1 MNEILKLNI
10 GIAGCGTM
18 GLPMLE
24 VLLKN
29 KLNAIGYDIRS
40 KNSFPTLKDKF
51 ISSKTEFFDKSDII
65 LSAVRDIEQTIEIC
79 EGHNGL
85 FKLNS
90 PKIFVICSTL
100 SPAFLKKFFL
110 KAPDNITMIE
120 APMSGAPMRA
130 KDASLTFMVG
140 SKKNEFKKVLPILNI
155 LGDKIY
161 HVGEFGAGMSV
172 KVLNNFVASCS
183 VVAVRH
189 VLSEAK
195 NLNITTSQ
203 LLKILNSSSG
213 QTWFSENLEN
223 IDWARE
229 NYEPNNTIAI
239 LEKDV
244 RSFLDGL
251 ANSNSSS
258 SNAMVNF
265 QNALLKGL
273 KNIPS
278 FPNND
283 Q

>member
-1 MNEILKLNI
+1 MKEILKLNI

-29 KLNAIGYDIRS
+29 KVKAFGYDIKS
-40 KNSFPTLKDKF
+40 KDNFPTLKNKF

-65 LSAVRDIEQTIEIC
+65 LSAVRDIDQTLELC

-85 FKLNS
+85 FKLNT
-90 PKIFVICSTL
+90 PKTFIICSTL

-110 KAPDNITMIE
+110 QSPDNITMIE

-140 SKKNEFKKVLPILNI
+140 SKVNEFKKILPILNI

-161 HVGEFGAGMSV
+161 HIGEFGSGMSV

-189 VLSEAK
+189 VLSEAN
-195 NLNITTSQ
+195 NLNITTDQ
-203 LLKILNSSSG
+203 LLKILNNSSG

-223 IDWARE
+223 IDWAKE
-229 NYEPNNTIAI
+229 NYETDNTIAI

-244 RSFLDGL
+244 KSYLDGL
-251 ANSNSSS
+251 ADSNSSS
-258 SNAMVNF
+258 NKAMVNF
-265 QNALLKGL
+265 QNALLNGL
-273 KNIPS
+273 KNIPK
-278 FPNND
+278 FPHN
-283 Q
+283 

>member
-29 KLNAIGYDIRS
+29 KVKAFGYDIKS
-40 KNSFPTLKDKF
+40 KDNFPTLKNKF

-65 LSAVRDIEQTIEIC
+65 LSAVRDIDQTLELC

-90 PKIFVICSTL
+90 PKTFIICSTL
-100 SPAFLKKFFL
+100 SPAFLKKIFL
-110 KAPDNITMIE
+110 QSPDNITMIE
-120 APMSGAPMRA
+120 APMSGAPMKA

-140 SKKNEFKKVLPILNI
+140 SKVNEFEKILPILNI

-161 HVGEFGAGMSV
+161 HIGEFGSGMSV

-183 VVAVRH
+183 VVAVRY

-195 NLNITTSQ
+195 NLNITTNQ

-223 IDWARE
+223 IDWAKE
-229 NYEPNNTIAI
+229 NYETDNTIAI

-251 ANSNSSS
+251 ADSNSSS
-258 SNAMVNF
+258 NKAMVNF
-265 QNALLKGL
+265 QNALLNGL
-273 KNIPS
+273 KNIPT
-278 FPNND
+278 FPHN
-283 Q
+283 

>member
-29 KLNAIGYDIRS
+29 KVKAFGYDIKS
-40 KNSFPTLKDKF
+40 KDNFPTLKNKF

-65 LSAVRDIEQTIEIC
+65 LSAVRDIDQTLELC

-85 FKLNS
+85 FKLNT
-90 PKIFVICSTL
+90 PKTFIICSTL

-110 KAPDNITMIE
+110 QSPDNITMIE

-140 SKKNEFKKVLPILNI
+140 SKVNEFEKILPILNI

-161 HVGEFGAGMSV
+161 HIGEFGSGMSV

-189 VLSEAK
+189 VLAESK
-195 NLNITTSQ
+195 NLNITTNQ

-223 IDWARE
+223 IDWAKE
-229 NYEPNNTIAI
+229 NYETDNTIAI

-251 ANSNSSS
+251 ADSNSSS
-258 SNAMVNF
+258 NKAMVNF
-265 QNALLKGL
+265 QNALLNGL
-273 KNIPS
+273 KNIPT
-278 FPNND
+278 FPHN
-283 Q
+283 

>member
-1 MNEILKLNI
+1 MKEILKLNI

-29 KLNAIGYDIRS
+29 KIKACGYDIRS
-40 KNSFPTLKDKF
+40 KDNFPTLKNKF

-65 LSAVRDIEQTIEIC
+65 LSAVRDIDQTLELC
-79 EGHNGL
+79 DGHNGL
-85 FKLNS
+85 FKLNT
-90 PKIFVICSTL
+90 PKTFIICSTL

-110 KAPDNITMIE
+110 QSPDNITMIE

-140 SKKNEFKKVLPILNI
+140 SKVNEFKKILPILNI

-161 HVGEFGAGMSV
+161 HIGEFGSGMSV

-189 VLSEAK
+189 VLAEAK
-195 NLNITTSQ
+195 NLNITTNQ

-223 IDWARE
+223 IDWAKE
-229 NYEPNNTIAI
+229 NYETDNTIAI

-244 RSFLDGL
+244 KSYLDGL
-251 ANSNSSS
+251 ADSNSSS
-258 SNAMVNF
+258 NKAMVNF
-265 QNALLKGL
+265 QNALLNGL
-273 KNIPS
+273 KNIPT
-278 FPNND
+278 FPHN
-283 Q
+283 

>member
-29 KLNAIGYDIRS
+29 KIKACGYDIRS
-40 KNSFPTLKDKF
+40 KDNFPTLKNKF

-65 LSAVRDIEQTIEIC
+65 LSAVRDIDQTLELC

-90 PKIFVICSTL
+90 PKTFIICSTL

-110 KAPDNITMIE
+110 QSPDNITMIE

-140 SKKNEFKKVLPILNI
+140 SKVNEFEKILPILNI

-161 HVGEFGAGMSV
+161 HIGEFGSGMSV

-195 NLNITTSQ
+195 NLNITTNQ

-223 IDWARE
+223 IDWAKE
-229 NYEPNNTIAI
+229 NYETDNTIAI

-244 RSFLDGL
+244 KSFLDGL
-251 ANSNSSS
+251 ADSNSSS
-258 SNAMVNF
+258 NKAMVNF
-265 QNALLKGL
+265 QNALLNGL

-278 FPNND
+278 FPHN
-283 Q
+283 

>member
-1 MNEILKLNI
+1 MKEILKLNI

-29 KLNAIGYDIRS
+29 KIRAFGYDIRS
-40 KNSFPTLKDKF
+40 KDNFPTLKNKF

-65 LSAVRDIEQTIEIC
+65 LSAVRDIDQTLELC

-85 FKLNS
+85 FKLNT
-90 PKIFVICSTL
+90 PKTFIICSTL

-110 KAPDNITMIE
+110 QSPDNITMIE
-120 APMSGAPMRA
+120 APMSGAPMKA

-140 SKKNEFKKVLPILNI
+140 SKVNEFEKILPILNI

-161 HVGEFGAGMSV
+161 HIGEFGSGMSV

-189 VLSEAK
+189 VLSEAE
-195 NLNITTSQ
+195 NLNITTKQ
-203 LLKILNSSSG
+203 LLDILNSSSG

-223 IDWARE
+223 IDWAKE
-229 NYEPNNTIAI
+229 NYETDNTIAI

-244 RSFLDGL
+244 KSYLDGL
-251 ANSNSSS
+251 ADSNSSS
-258 SNAMVNF
+258 NKAMVNF
-265 QNALLKGL
+265 QNALLNGL
-273 KNIPS
+273 KNIPT
-278 FPNND
+278 FPHY
-283 Q
+283 

>member
-1 MNEILKLNI
+1 MNKILKLNI

-29 KLNAIGYDIRS
+29 KIKAFGYDIKS
-40 KNSFPTLKDKF
+40 KDNFPTLKNKF

-65 LSAVRDIEQTIEIC
+65 LSAVRDIDQTLELC
-79 EGHNGL
+79 EGDNGL

-90 PKIFVICSTL
+90 PKTFIICSTL
-100 SPAFLKKFFL
+100 SPAFLKTFFL
-110 KAPDNITMIE
+110 QSPDNITMIE

-140 SKKNEFKKVLPILNI
+140 SKVNEFKKILPILNI

-161 HVGEFGAGMSV
+161 HIGEFGSGMSV

-189 VLSEAK
+189 VLAEAK
-195 NLNITTSQ
+195 NLNITANQ

-223 IDWARE
+223 IDWAKE
-229 NYEPNNTIAI
+229 NYETDNTIAI

-251 ANSNSSS
+251 ADSNSSS
-258 SNAMVNF
+258 NKAMVNF
-265 QNALLKGL
+265 QNALLNGL
-273 KNIPS
+273 KNIPT
-278 FPNND
+278 FPNN
-283 Q
+283 